1 MSVLKKLESLADE
14 EINKNQPKFK
24 KDSLKMYPLELNEK
38 HKRNRKYGKYAL

>member
-14 EINKNQPKFK
+14 EMIKNEPKFK

-38 HKRNRKYGKYAL
+38 NKRIRKYGKYAL